1 MANKFYLTTP
11 IYYVNAAP
19 HIGHSYTTIAA
30 DTLSRYMR
38 KEIGEKNVWFLTGTD
53 EHGQKIQRAASGQ
66 GMTPQD
72 FVDKTVVQFKELW
85 DELGISYNDF
95 IRTTEERHIKTVQR
109 ALQIMFE
116 RGEIYKDKYEGLYC
130 TPCENFWLQSQ
141 VENNLCPDCKRPLEV
156 ISEDNYFL
164 NLEKHQAWLIEY
176 IKKNSDFIL
185 PLVRRNEVLSFLQM
199 HKLTPLSISRPK
211 ERLSWGI
218 PLPFSCD
225 HVTYVWFDALVNYI
239 SAVGEFD
246 EKGEYHSKWWPADLH
261 LIGKDILRHHAIYWP
276 IMLHALGIDQPKT
289 IFAHGWW
296 MIDENKMSKSIGN
309 VVNPVEIV
317 KKYTLDVYRY
327 FILRDVPFGLDG
339 NFSEEAIIKRFNGDL
354 ANDLGN
360 LVYRTLTMIE
370 KYYRGAVPDRSKL
383 KLNDKG
389 LSIEKSIKSMAAEL
403 KPLMSAFNFSLALE
417 RIWETIGLAN
427 KYVEETKPWNLA
439 KENKDDE
446 LRLFIR
452 LLVDVIRESAEQVY
466 PFMPETADSIR
477 KQLGK
482 TEIEKGN
489 PLFPRIETRH
499 VD

>member
-1 MANKFYLTTP
+1 
-11 IYYVNAAP
+11 
-19 HIGHSYTTIAA
+19 
-30 DTLSRYMR
+30 
-38 KEIGEKNVWFLTGTD
+38 
-53 EHGQKIQRAASGQ
+53 
-66 GMTPQD
+66 
-72 FVDKTVVQFKELW
+72 
-85 DELGISYNDF
+85 
-95 IRTTEERHIKTVQR
+95 
-109 ALQIMFE
+109 
-116 RGEIYKDKYEGLYC
+116 
-130 TPCENFWLQSQ
+130 
-141 VENNLCPDCKRPLEV
+141 
-156 ISEDNYFL
+156 
-164 NLEKHQAWLIEY
+164 
-176 IKKNSDFIL
+176 
-185 PLVRRNEVLSFLQM
+185 
-199 HKLTPLSISRPK
+199 
-211 ERLSWGI
+211 
-218 PLPFSCD
+218 
-225 HVTYVWFDALVNYI
+225 
-239 SAVGEFD
+239 
-246 EKGEYHSKWWPADLH
+246 
-261 LIGKDILRHHAIYWP
+261 
-276 IMLHALGIDQPKT
+276 
-289 IFAHGWW
+289 
-296 MIDENKMSKSIGN
+296 
-309 VVNPVEIV
+309 VEIV